1 MPRPKQIK
9 ITKDDQVGYC
19 LESSLKAWE
28 RAGWTPADD
37 GSSEEEA
44 QVSAHPMET
53 QVVDTGEP
61 GQEVPPKKTARK
73 AP

>member
-9 ITKDDQVGYC
+9 ITKDGQEGYC

-28 RAGWTPADD
+28 RNGWTRADD

-44 QVSAHPMET
+44 QVTAHPMET
-53 QVVDTGEP
+53 QEVVESGEP
-61 GQEVPPKKTARK
+61 APVVPKKTARK